1 MSNTYFTNRNIT
13 FGTKKLN
20 EFLIVKNLLNEIKK
34 SEQIRLKAFCHNDIY
49 SEDFF
54 NIINKVIV
62 FISQLSNALK
72 KMHNYDNLYKQNKTN
87 ISYDIRKFFDKIF
100 STTKKLKYIFLQ
112 YNIENQNN
120 FSLLSLDKTINK
132 VNKRNIEIITNIN
145 SQLTYKN
152 KFQNKRSNSTTSIFK
167 YEKENKLKNTKNKLS
182 SKSKISTLNHTESTK
197 TLNERKSK
205 NKNFISYKELPK
217 KENNYSLNKTGE
229 NSTNK
234 SSISQSKVLSKK
246 NKNLKET
253 TKKKI
258 YSEKNNISK
267 IENKEK
273 EINFQTLNLNYLN
286 SIIGKKSEIKQKLET
301 ENPIITKIKLIDSG
315 IKPSIYTNY
324 LLNKY
329 KSVIDDYNEIEEKNY
344 KSYSP
349 NSIRYQSHSNYG
361 KNVKRSMSDSEC
373 EI

>member
-1 MSNTYFTNRNIT
+1 MSNIYFTNRNIT

-54 NIINKVIV
+54 NIINKVIA

-87 ISYDIRKFFDKIF
+87 ISNDIRKFFDKIF

-120 FSLLSLDKTINK
+120 FSLLSLDKKINK

-145 SQLTYKN
+145 SQSTYKN
-152 KFQNKRSNSTTSIFK
+152 KFKNKRSNSTTSIFN
-167 YEKENKLKNTKNKLS
+167 YEKENKLKNTKIKLS

-205 NKNFISYKELPK
+205 NKNLMSYKELPK
-217 KENNYSLNKTGE
+217 KEINNSLNKTGE

-286 SIIGKKSEIKQKLET
+286 LIIGKKSEIKQKLET

-329 KSVIDDYNEIEEKNY
+329 KSIIDDYNEIEEKNY

>member
-1 MSNTYFTNRNIT
+1 MSNTYFNNRNIT
-13 FGTKKLN
+13 FGTKKSN

-152 KFQNKRSNSTTSIFK
+152 KFINKRSNSTTSIFK

-229 NSTNK
+229 N
-234 SSISQSKVLSKK
+234 
-246 NKNLKET
+246 
-253 TKKKI
+253 
-258 YSEKNNISK
+258 
-267 IENKEK
+267 
-273 EINFQTLNLNYLN
+273 
-286 SIIGKKSEIKQKLET
+286 
-301 ENPIITKIKLIDSG
+301 
-315 IKPSIYTNY
+315 
-324 LLNKY
+324 
-329 KSVIDDYNEIEEKNY
+329 
-344 KSYSP
+344 
-349 NSIRYQSHSNYG
+349 
-361 KNVKRSMSDSEC
+361 
-373 EI
+373 

>member
-120 FSLLSLDKTINK
+120 FSLLSLDKKINK

-205 NKNFISYKELPK
+205 NKNLISYKELPK
-217 KENNYSLNKTGE
+217 KEINNSLNKTGE

-267 IENKEK
+267 IENKER
-273 EINFQTLNLNYLN
+273 EINFQTLNLDYNL
-286 SIIGKKSEIKQKLET
+286 IFGKKSEIKQKLET

-329 KSVIDDYNEIEEKNY
+329 KSIIDDYNEIEEKNY

>member
-54 NIINKVIV
+54 NIINKVLV

-120 FSLLSLDKTINK
+120 FSLLSLDKKINK

-167 YEKENKLKNTKNKLS
+167 YEKENKLKNTKIKLS

-205 NKNFISYKELPK
+205 NKNLMSYKELPK
-217 KENNYSLNKTGE
+217 KEINNSLNKTGE

-286 SIIGKKSEIKQKLET
+286 LIIGKKSEIKQKLET

-329 KSVIDDYNEIEEKNY
+329 KSIIDDYNEIEEKNY

>member
-1 MSNTYFTNRNIT
+1 MSNTYFNNRNIT
-13 FGTKKLN
+13 FGTKKSN

-234 SSISQSKVLSKK
+234 SSISQSKILSKK
-246 NKNLKET
+246 NNNLKET

-258 YSEKNNISK
+258 YSEKKNILKS
-267 IENKEK
+267 ENKEK

-286 SIIGKKSEIKQKLET
+286 LIVGKKSEIKQKLET
-301 ENPIITKIKLIDSG
+301 ENPIITKIKLVDSG

-329 KSVIDDYNEIEEKNY
+329 KRVIDDYNEIEEKNY

-361 KNVKRSMSDSEC
+361 KNVKRSMSDSEY

>member
-120 FSLLSLDKTINK
+120 FSLLSLDKKINK

-145 SQLTYKN
+145 SQSTYKN

-167 YEKENKLKNTKNKLS
+167 YEKENKLKNTKIKLS

-205 NKNFISYKELPK
+205 NKNLISYKELPK
-217 KENNYSLNKTGE
+217 KEINNSLNKTGE

-234 SSISQSKVLSKK
+234 SSISQSKILSKK
-246 NKNLKET
+246 NNNLKET

-267 IENKEK
+267 IENKER
-273 EINFQTLNLNYLN
+273 EINFQTLNLDYNL
-286 SIIGKKSEIKQKLET
+286 IFGKKSEIKQKLET

-329 KSVIDDYNEIEEKNY
+329 KSIIDDYNEIEEKNY

>member
-1 MSNTYFTNRNIT
+1 MSNTYFINRNIT
-13 FGTKKLN
+13 FGTKKSN

-145 SQLTYKN
+145 SQLTYKY

-182 SKSKISTLNHTESTK
+182 SKSKISTLNHTESSK

-234 SSISQSKVLSKK
+234 SSISQSKILSKK
-246 NKNLKET
+246 NNNLKET

-258 YSEKNNISK
+258 YSEKKNILKS
-267 IENKEK
+267 ENKEK

-286 SIIGKKSEIKQKLET
+286 LIIGKKSEIKQKLET
-301 ENPIITKIKLIDSG
+301 ENPIITKIKLVDSG

-329 KSVIDDYNEIEEKNY
+329 KRVIDDYNEIEEKNY

-361 KNVKRSMSDSEC
+361 KNVKRSMSDSEY